1 MWAKVQIFES
11 GKRPYRKYDLDCV
24 SSGQTLKWANPLG
37 QLARGDMHSKDAT
50 KESRHLSPTHSMM
63 KMMMTSTSLA
73 GRGQG
78 PSGTGTAPPSPHTC
92 YGVMVCECRA
102 GCY

>member
-24 SSGQTLKWANPLG
+24 SSGQALKWANPLG

-50 KESRHLSPTHSMM
+50 KANSEKAVIYRRHT
-63 KMMMTSTSLA
+63 
-73 GRGQG
+73 R
-78 PSGTGTAPPSPHTC
+78 
-92 YGVMVCECRA
+92 
-102 GCY
+102 